1 MGKSV
6 FIRCMGC
13 GTLNRVN
20 RDRLEKKPVCGK
32 CEKVLD
38 ARRYSYDVPAELSP
52 ETFELEVLKSRLPVI
67 VDCWAPWCAPCSVI
81 ATIMDKLAADF
92 KGRFKV
98 ARLNTDQN
106 TPLAAQYEILSLP
119 TLLVF
124 KKGVLVDKVEGVL
137 SDHQLKDI
145 VNKWL

>member
-1 MGKSV
+1 MSKSV

-38 ARRYSYDVPAELSP
+38 ARRYSYDVPVELSC

-67 VDCWAPWCAPCSVI
+67 VDCWAPWCAPCGVI
-81 ATIMDKLAADF
+81 ATIMDKVAADF

-106 TPLAAQYEILSLP
+106 TPLAAQYEVLSLP

-137 SDHQLKDI
+137 SDHQLKDV